1 MGLRPIDGYILS
13 LKHRRENSFLQ
24 YSLVF
29 KHQADEEVVCV
40 NRVRAALSCFET
52 CRENYLS
59 CPFGKIVK
67 HRPQNNTSQMRFRQ
81 TSCSVSSLLG
91 HAWLTRLIG
100 NYLTTDQV
108 LAVGGIQ
115 FQSEPLRKRNHLV
128 ELRMLHHATVTMS
141 R

>member
-1 MGLRPIDGYILS
+1 MASPDSSDLTDLFLS
-13 LKHRRENSFLQ
+13 GMFGAAYEN
-24 YSLVF
+24 V
-29 KHQADEEVVCV
+29 
-40 NRVRAALSCFET
+40 
-52 CRENYLS
+52 
-59 CPFGKIVK
+59 
-67 HRPQNNTSQMRFRQ
+67 
-81 TSCSVSSLLG
+81 
-91 HAWLTRLIG
+91 HAMRLIG

>member
-1 MGLRPIDGYILS
+1 MVL
-13 LKHRRENSFLQ
+13 
-24 YSLVF
+24 
-29 KHQADEEVVCV
+29 
-40 NRVRAALSCFET
+40 
-52 CRENYLS
+52 
-59 CPFGKIVK
+59 
-67 HRPQNNTSQMRFRQ
+67 HRP
-81 TSCSVSSLLG
+81 VEL
-91 HAWLTRLIG
+91 ARLIG

>member
-1 MGLRPIDGYILS
+1 MTFDRQWAPSRDSNLVKPCFSGVSCHLS
-13 LKHRRENSFLQ
+13 G
-24 YSLVF
+24 
-29 KHQADEEVVCV
+29 
-40 NRVRAALSCFET
+40 
-52 CRENYLS
+52 
-59 CPFGKIVK
+59 FG
-67 HRPQNNTSQMRFRQ
+67 
-81 TSCSVSSLLG
+81 
-91 HAWLTRLIG
+91 LIG

>member
-1 MGLRPIDGYILS
+1 MNEGKRLSEGFLLVECLGRGIDPCVPFVLS
-13 LKHRRENSFLQ
+13 
-24 YSLVF
+24 
-29 KHQADEEVVCV
+29 
-40 NRVRAALSCFET
+40 
-52 CRENYLS
+52 
-59 CPFGKIVK
+59 
-67 HRPQNNTSQMRFRQ
+67 
-81 TSCSVSSLLG
+81 
-91 HAWLTRLIG
+91 G

>member
-1 MGLRPIDGYILS
+1 MSLPTLAQAVPCIDS
-13 LKHRRENSFLQ
+13 LFANASRYLPKRQPQRR
-24 YSLVF
+24 
-29 KHQADEEVVCV
+29 
-40 NRVRAALSCFET
+40 
-52 CRENYLS
+52 
-59 CPFGKIVK
+59 
-67 HRPQNNTSQMRFRQ
+67 SQ
-81 TSCSVSSLLG
+81 L
-91 HAWLTRLIG
+91 ARLIG